1 MVLLSN
7 IFEMKKKL
15 WIICICV
22 VLLLVIYILIVLV
35 HKKEKENYVA
45 FENKIFVVELATTDE
60 ERQKWLMFRESLDED
75 KWMLFI
81 FDSEWYYSFWMKNTL
96 IPLDMIWITDVD
108 GESRVVDVQTAQ
120 PCEVENCPTFRP
132 AGDAL
137 YVLEINA
144 WLAEKYDIKAG
155 DTMYIDIT
163 K

>member
-1 MVLLSN
+1 
-7 IFEMKKKL
+7 MKKKL

-22 VLLLVIYILIVLV
+22 ALLLLIYIAIVLV
-35 HKKEKENYVA
+35 HKREKENYVA

-81 FDSEWYYSFWMKNTL
+81 FDKEWYYTFWMKNTL

-108 GESRVVDVQTAQ
+108 GESRVVDIQTAQ
-120 PCEVENCPTFRP
+120 PCEIENCPSFHPRWN
-132 AGDAL
+132 AL

-144 WLAEKYDIKAG
+144 WLAEKYGINLW
-155 DTMYIDIT
+155 DTLYIDII

>member
-1 MVLLSN
+1 
-7 IFEMKKKL
+7 MKKKL

-22 VLLLVIYILIVLV
+22 ALLLIIYVAIVLI
-35 HKKEKENYVA
+35 HKKENENYVA

-81 FDSEWYYSFWMKNTL
+81 FDKEWYYSFWMKNTL
-96 IPLDMIWITDVD
+96 IPLDMIWIVDVD

-120 PCEVENCPTFRP
+120 PCETENCPTFHP
-132 AGDAL
+132 EWNSL

-144 WLAEKYDIKAG
+144 WLAEKYDIKVW
-155 DTMYIDIT
+155 DTLYIDIT